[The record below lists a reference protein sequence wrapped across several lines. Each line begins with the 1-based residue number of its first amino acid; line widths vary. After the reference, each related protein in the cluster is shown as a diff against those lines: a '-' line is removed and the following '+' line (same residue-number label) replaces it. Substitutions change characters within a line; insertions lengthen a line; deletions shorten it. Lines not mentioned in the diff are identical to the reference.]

1 MACHLFMFFPD
12 FSTVL
17 LFYFSSFRCVIGQ
30 TCKLWICDTC
40 LIWMENIIINRRTKK
55 KTELLNRRREKKE
68 FYPVSNGSLKKITN
82 TSVLFFV
89 VCLQVFEWQ
98 KTEKNEKK
106 VIGNGRNAKKKYT
119 KRERERQ
126 NPFAYITENRFFF
139 SFITAFLLVRFR
151 CFFSFFSSFI
161 YNDFFNFDYNFCRL
175 WLISSAAFIRYA

>member
-12 FSTVL
+12 FFSVL

-68 FYPVSNGSLKKITN
+68 LYPVSNGSLKKITN
-82 TSVLFFV
+82 TSVWFFV

-98 KTEKNEKK
+98 RTEKNEKK
-106 VIGNGRNAKKKYT
+106 VIGNGRNAKKIHK
-119 KRERERQ
+119 ERERASK
-126 NPFAYITENRFFF
+126 PICIHYWKSFFF
-139 SFITAFLLVRFR
+139 LVHHGFPLGTISMFFLV
-151 CFFSFFSSFI
+151 FFFLYLQRLFQ
-161 YNDFFNFDYNFCRL
+161 L
-175 WLISSAAFIRYA
+175 WL